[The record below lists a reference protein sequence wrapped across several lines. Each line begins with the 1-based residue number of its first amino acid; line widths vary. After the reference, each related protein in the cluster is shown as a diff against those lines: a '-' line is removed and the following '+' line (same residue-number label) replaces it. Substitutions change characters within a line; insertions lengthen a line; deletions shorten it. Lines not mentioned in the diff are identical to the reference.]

1 MLLVTMVKNSQIKSR
16 ISAICIYIV
25 LILVNIAYC
34 PGIILTP
41 TYKIIIG
48 ITTVVILIGIIINL
62 KKTYKF
68 ILKTSLIPITL
79 LLVYSS
85 IVFCLTGIF
94 CFNAYS
100 NIFLSFTCFIFGFSI
115 CDSSPKSLAMI
126 CAIYIF
132 SAIFLGIFSIIT
144 NLGSFQ
150 ISDTYAFSVKNSSSI
165 LLGTAMILCLPLIR
179 CAKKR
184 LICIF
189 WICASILLFICIMTF
204 RSRTCMLG
212 VVLAY
217 TIYLVRSGI
226 SIPRLLCNQI
236 TILLAF
242 SIIGITI
249 CLDVNFSSYIYDA
262 IFAGKDADNI
272 DSVTS
277 GRIHFYKYAWEF
289 IKFNPL
295 FGNLQKDRALPP
307 IDNFILSQ
315 LTSYGIV
322 GALWN
327 LVAYIIGWMICI
339 KGVFRSHI
347 KYTYIFLTLLLL
359 CITSITEGP
368 FPFGPGTPVICSWTL
383 LGWWYRSAKYPLTN
397 I

>member
-1 MLLVTMVKNSQIKSR
+1 MVKNSQIKSR
-16 ISAICIYIV
+16 ISAICIYIA
-25 LILVNIAYC
+25 LILINIAYC
-34 PGIILTP
+34 PGIILTS
-41 TYKIIIG
+41 TYKVIIG
-48 ITTVVILIGIIINL
+48 ITTVVILIGILINL
-62 KKTYKF
+62 KRTYKF
-68 ILKTSLIPITL
+68 IFKTSLIPITL
-79 LLVYSS
+79 LLTYSS

-115 CDSSPKSLAMI
+115 CDSSPKSLASI

-132 SAIFLGIFSIIT
+132 SAIFLGIYSIIT
-144 NLGSFQ
+144 NLGSFE
-150 ISDTYAFSVKNSSSI
+150 ISDTYAMSVKNSSSV

-184 LICIF
+184 LTCIF
-189 WICASILLFICIMTF
+189 WICASTLLFICILTF

-217 TIYLVRSGI
+217 IIYLMRSKI
-226 SIPRLLCNQI
+226 SIPRLLCNRI
-236 TILLAF
+236 TIFIAL
-242 SIIGITI
+242 SIIGLTI
-249 CLDVNFSSYIYDA
+249 CLNVNFSSYIYDA
-262 IFAGKDADNI
+262 IFAGKGANNVNSI
-272 DSVTS
+272 TS
-277 GRIHFYKYAWEF
+277 GRIHLFKYAWEF
-289 IKFNPL
+289 FTLNPL
-295 FGNLQKDRALPP
+295 FGNLQQDRALPP

-315 LTSYGIV
+315 LTWYGIV

-327 LVAYIIGWMICI
+327 LVAYIIVWMICI
-339 KGVFRSHI
+339 RGLFKSSI
-347 KYTYIFLTLLLL
+347 KCTYIFLTLLLL

-383 LGWWYRSAKYPLTN
+383 LGWWYRGSKYPLTN